1 MPSPDEVKSKPQH
14 SQEMLGLVKD
24 CLVAIQSSQEEI
36 LQHLKE
42 TSHHV
47 SKAACPTSPTIQYDS
62 DEYMYDADVEPYA
75 ADVES
80 YDADADVEPYDADV
94 EPYDADVEPY
104 DADVE
109 PYAAD
114 VEPYGSDVQFG
125 AESAIPTDGQ
135 QQHQAAALSTFADN
149 EFQYIMDISSELEGE
164 ATPLGHSTGALAP
177 MELFETPILVPSVAE
192 TPVPPSIPTLE
203 LNEEYPLLSPSWAS
217 VLLSHFSAPPPAPT
231 DDLWLPSIDFSPLL
245 PAQLPAT
252 QPRPRLP
259 AGPAATQP
267 RPRLPAGPAA
277 TQTRPRLPAGPAAT
291 QPRPRLPAGPAAT
304 QPRPRLPAGP
314 AATQPRPRLPVG
326 HPATKPQPPS
336 ASKPRPPVTQPR
348 PSHIAPSANEQYR
361 PQIQPRP
368 RPVALSSGQHPAPRP
383 PGHFSPQRSVDSIM
397 GRFTC
402 ERDAGRL
409 AVHLAT
415 EYFFGEAVMED
426 STPMGL
432 GVCKV
437 YAVNEP
443 ST

>member
-1 MPSPDEVKSKPQH
+1 
-14 SQEMLGLVKD
+14 MLGLVKD
-24 CLVAIQSSQEEI
+24 CLVAIQRSQEEI

-47 SKAACPTSPTIQYDS
+47 SKAASPTSPTIQYDA
-62 DEYMYDADVEPYA
+62 DEYM
-75 ADVES
+75 
-80 YDADADVEPYDADV
+80 YDADV

-104 DADVE
+104 D
-109 PYAAD
+109 
-114 VEPYGSDVQFG
+114 SDVQFG
-125 AESAIPTDGQ
+125 AESAIPTDSQ

-192 TPVPPSIPTLE
+192 TPVPPSIPTIE
-203 LNEEYPLLSPSWAS
+203 LHEEYPSLSPSWAS

-231 DDLWLPSIDFSPLL
+231 DDHWLEELPSIDFSPLL

-267 RPRLPAGPAA
+267 RPRLPA
-277 TQTRPRLPAGPAAT
+277 R
-291 QPRPRLPAGPAAT
+291 
-304 QPRPRLPAGP
+304 P

-326 HPATKPQPPS
+326 HPATKPPPPS

-361 PQIQPRP
+361 PQIQP
-368 RPVALSSGQHPAPRP
+368 
-383 PGHFSPQRSVDSIM
+383 
-397 GRFTC
+397 
-402 ERDAGRL
+402 
-409 AVHLAT
+409 
-415 EYFFGEAVMED
+415 
-426 STPMGL
+426 
-432 GVCKV
+432 
-437 YAVNEP
+437 
-443 ST
+443 